1 MNKIE
6 QTLSFKSGTDQVELV
21 EKDIVKEDAID
32 LKIQE
37 QKLENE
43 ESKDVLSEIAPI
55 PVKSSRILYFLVN

>member
-6 QTLSFKSGTDQVELV
+6 QTLSFKTGTDQVVLV

-32 LKIQE
+32 LKIHE

-43 ESKDVLSEIAPI
+43 ESKDVLSEI
-55 PVKSSRILYFLVN
+55 PVKSSRGPFCSSL